1 VPGDADAGGF
11 WFADLESGDGFGG
24 GAAGLGQQPVAVV
37 DAEGMV
43 GGLDGQGSSS
53 VDDSDVNALP
63 CNGYGAAAA
72 DPTFDLDGFG
82 CLLGWWSGGSGVADA
97 YLVRDAEALQRLNK
111 TPGTPHGPSPFGP

>member
-1 VPGDADAGGF
+1 MTLTRGF
-11 WFADLESGDGFGG
+11 WYADLESGDGFGG
-24 GAAGLGQQPVAVV
+24 GTGGLGQPLVAVV

-63 CNGYGAAAA
+63 CNGYSAAAA

-82 CLLGWWSGGSGVADA
+82 CWLVWWSGGWGVADA
-97 YLVRDAEALQRLNK
+97 LSNR
-111 TPGTPHGPSPFGP
+111 G

>member
-1 VPGDADAGGF
+1 MTLTRGF
-11 WFADLESGDGFGG
+11 WLADLESGDGFGG
-24 GAAGLGQQPVAVV
+24 HAAGLGQQLVAVV

-72 DPTFDLDGFG
+72 DPTFDLT
-82 CLLGWWSGGSGVADA
+82 VAIRYA
-97 YLVRDAEALQRLNK
+97 VLAGRDLDQSFRR
-111 TPGTPHGPSPFGP
+111 P

>member
-1 VPGDADAGGF
+1 MLRGSPKSEEGRDDDETQHRVTLTRGF
-11 WFADLESGDGFGG
+11 WFADLKSGDGFGG
-24 GAAGLGQQPVAVV
+24 RAAGLGQQLVAVV

-63 CNGYGAAAA
+63 CSGYGAAAA

-82 CLLGWWSGGSGVADA
+82 CWRGWWSGPW
-97 YLVRDAEALQRLNK
+97 RC
-111 TPGTPHGPSPFGP
+111 